1 MHGDFLILDVVAKFG
16 ARAFMVAYL
25 PVLALASVLLMFG
38 WRSANRPAFQYAW
51 GTACLF
57 AAIATLL
64 FALRGIA
71 PDPVVILGANCA
83 WFTAWALLWAGARN
97 IRQSRAPLWLVPA
110 PAVLWLIISV
120 TVPGFYQS
128 MPLRQLLLFILG
140 TPICLAQAWTM
151 LGYRHLGKPSRGAL
165 ISGCL
170 TISYVLTMLVLTVTG
185 YSPSFNGLG
194 TMLIGTEFVSIAFI
208 GLVIA
213 HEHIMDEDAA
223 RLAVSQLRETGLRAE
238 LAERE
243 AVQLRH
249 VQAEITRL
257 LGGLPLGIFLRR
269 VAPDGRHTTIFAG
282 GDIEMISGWPRS
294 VLADQ
299 TALTALLEP
308 GKPPRQEAMARAVRD
323 GSVVEDWQLRQPDGS
338 WRWIRSHLRCLT
350 TYPDGSGD
358 VVGYIQNISRERM
371 AEAQAQRVGRLAS
384 LGEMATSLA
393 HELNQPLA
401 AISIMVENA
410 ERNIRQ
416 DNADQALARLEKIIA
431 QTQRASEVIAHLR
444 VFADSCEDQSAPTT
458 SVKLDEV
465 VNGALLLT
473 RYALMEASAE
483 IVLDLGTPP
492 PMVTADRIG
501 LERVLVT
508 LLSNARD
515 SLLTTP
521 PTARR
526 RVRIAAEREGPEGD
540 IVKISV
546 ADTGGGIA
554 EMVME
559 RLFEPF
565 VTTKS
570 PNRGTGLGLS
580 TAFGLINAMDGI
592 MQAENL
598 DGGAVFTIRLKAAT
612 PEA

>member
-1 MHGDFLILDVVAKFG
+1 MHGDFLILDVVAQLG

-25 PVLALASVLLMFG
+25 PVLVLASVLLMFG
-38 WRSANRPAFQYAW
+38 GRSACRPAFQYAW

-57 AAIATLL
+57 AGIATML
-64 FALRGIA
+64 FALRGIV
-71 PDPVVILGANCA
+71 PDTWVILGANCA

-97 IRQSRAPLWLVPA
+97 IRQLRAPLWLVLA
-110 PAVLWLIISV
+110 PAMVWLLLSV

-128 MPLRQLLLFILG
+128 MQLRQLLLFLLG
-140 TPICLAQAWTM
+140 TPICLAQALTM
-151 LGYRHLGKPSRGAL
+151 LGYRRQGKPSRGAS
-165 ISGCL
+165 ISGWL
-170 TISYVLTMLVLTVTG
+170 TIIYVLTTLVLTASG
-185 YSPSFNGLG
+185 FSPSFSGLG

-208 GLVIA
+208 GLVIV
-213 HEHIMDEDAA
+213 HELIIDEDAA
-223 RLAVSQLRETGLRAE
+223 RLAVSQLRQTGLRAE

-269 VAPDGRHTTIFAG
+269 VAQDGTHTTIFAG
-282 GDIEMISGWPRS
+282 GEIEMISGWPRA

-308 GKPPRQEAMARAVRD
+308 GTPPRQDTMARALRE
-323 GSVVEDWQLRQPDGS
+323 GGLVEDWQLRQPDGS
-338 WRWIRSHLRCLT
+338 WRWIRTQLRCLA

-371 AEAQAQRVGRLAS
+371 AEAQAQRAGRLAS
-384 LGEMATSLA
+384 LGEMATGIA

-416 DNADQALARLEKIIA
+416 DNADQALERLKKIIA
-431 QTQRASEVIAHLR
+431 QTQRASEIIAHLR
-444 VFADSCEDQSAPTT
+444 VFAASCEDQSAPTT

-473 RYALMEASAE
+473 RYALLEASAE

-492 PMVTADRIG
+492 PIVTAERIG

-526 RVRIAAEREGPEGD
+526 RVRIAAEREAD
-540 IVKISV
+540 IVKITVS
-546 ADTGGGIA
+546 DTGGGIA
-554 EMVME
+554 DMVMQ

-580 TAFGLINAMDGI
+580 TAFGVIKAMDGT
-592 MQAENL
+592 MQAENR